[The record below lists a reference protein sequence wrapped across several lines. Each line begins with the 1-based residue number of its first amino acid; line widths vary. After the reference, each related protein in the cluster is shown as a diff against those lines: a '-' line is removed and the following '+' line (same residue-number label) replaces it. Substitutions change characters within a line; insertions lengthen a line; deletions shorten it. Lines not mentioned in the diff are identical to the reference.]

1 MADTNSSEG
10 PEKLAERAEPE
21 LGLLDLTVR
30 LSTREITAGKQ
41 FAVYVLV
48 KNPFRKPVWIE
59 RVHVSLPSELV
70 LARDRDHAAEIAALE
85 QKERQ
90 SAREEDAQQGK
101 LLARVDALTKSIDAL
116 ARSGKE
122 GDHVGRLAA
131 LETGVRELTRELRGG
146 GRRGPEIEVANLRH
160 VENLRIVS
168 AMPKVA
174 MSGASQGIAI
184 ENLEIIDPQSLA
196 PRMAAERTV
205 TLRSSLPQKAPLYP
219 SSTAVYTVLLD
230 VRRSFIFPPSTYLLQ
245 FSANFS
251 FDPVETDEFTA
262 NSRLQT
268 NTAAFEI
275 SIRPSI
281 YSLIGGAVIGGVTG
295 SLARLLKTAPG
306 FGPTAFDWN
315 IVGNNGLSIGLAAIL
330 SAVAIIFVAR
340 KSDAQSFIS
349 VEDFWGGLLTG
360 FFVGYTGTEFFSQLT
375 NKAMTTPVPPT
386 P

>member
-1 MADTNSSEG
+1 MEDDAIIAGAEKASE
-10 PEKLAERAEPE
+10 AAAPE

-41 FAVYVLV
+41 FAVFVLV

-70 LARDRDHAAEIAALE
+70 LAHDADHAAEMAALE

-90 SAREEDAQQGK
+90 SAHEKEAQQTK
-101 LLARVDALTKSIDAL
+101 LLAKIDALTKSIDML
-116 ARSGKE
+116 SKFGTE
-122 GDHVGRLAA
+122 GNDPSRFTVVERK
-131 LETGVRELTRELRGG
+131 VRELMHELSEDS
-146 GRRGPEIEVANLRH
+146 RRGPEISVGNLRH
-160 VENLRIVS
+160 IQNLRIVS
-168 AMPKVA
+168 AMPRLS
-174 MSGASQGIAI
+174 MSGAEEGIRI
-184 ENLEIIDPQSLA
+184 QNLEIIDPQSLS
-196 PRMAAERTV
+196 PKMASERTV
-205 TLRSSLPQKAPLYP
+205 TLKSSLPPNAPLYP

-251 FDPVETDEFTA
+251 FDPLKTGEIAE

-281 YSLIGGAVIGGVTG
+281 YSLIGGAVIGGITG
-295 SLARLLKTAPG
+295 SLARLLKTSSG
-306 FGPTAFDWN
+306 FSASAVDWN
-315 IVGNNGLSIGLAAIL
+315 IVGNNSLAIGLAAIL

-340 KSDAQSFIS
+340 KSDTQSFIS

-375 NKAMTTPVPPT
+375 NKVITTPVQSNP
-386 P
+386 